1 MSSIPE
7 GNRQG
12 NIERFSGYENT
23 YDRYRPSA
31 PSQVVDILTGYLQHR
46 PELVLD
52 VGCGTGLSTF
62 IWADHA
68 DSIVG
73 VEPNEDMR
81 SKAESKLDLQ
91 SQQGGAGRIRFM
103 GGYSNQLDFKDASV
117 DVVTCSQSFHWME
130 PVSTLA
136 EVARVLKPGGVFAAY
151 DCDWPPSASWQV
163 EKAYVE
169 LLAHADDLLK
179 ERQAEQE
186 QAVKRDK
193 NSHLRS
199 IIGSHRFRYA
209 REIVF
214 HNMETCDC
222 ERYFGLALSQGGLQ
236 TVMKL
241 GFTELDEQ
249 IRRFQ
254 ESVTEYFQDR
264 TLDVMFS
271 YRMRI
276 GIK

>member
-1 MSSIPE
+1 M
-7 GNRQG
+7 
-12 NIERFSGYENT
+12 
-23 YDRYRPSA
+23 
-31 PSQVVDILTGYLQHR
+31 
-46 PELVLD
+46 
-52 VGCGTGLSTF
+52 
-62 IWADHA
+62 
-68 DSIVG
+68 
-73 VEPNEDMR
+73 
-81 SKAESKLDLQ
+81 
-91 SQQGGAGRIRFM
+91 
-103 GGYSNQLDFKDASV
+103 
-117 DVVTCSQSFHWME
+117 
-130 PVSTLA
+130 
-136 EVARVLKPGGVFAAY
+136 LKPGGVFAAY

-199 IIGSHRFRYA
+199 IIESHRFRYA

-214 HNMETCDC
+214 HNMETCDS

-241 GFTELDEQ
+241 GFTEIDGE